1 MQRAV
6 RLIHA
11 SVGADGLGLGLH
23 SPAWPRG
30 GCICVLIAE
39 RRIPADLFST
49 DPSRGE
55 QVGWLG
61 VRRNRW
67 GLQRDSLAYSRANGD
82 AMQCSVGLPTVAQP
96 TNSGS

>member
-30 GCICVLIAE
+30 GCICMLIAK

-55 QVGWLG
+55 QVGWACALIDG
-61 VRRNRW
+61 DCNETYWPTR
-67 GLQRDSLAYSRANGD
+67 GANGD
-82 AMQCSVGLPTVAQP
+82 AVLGRATVAQP